1 MNCVNVLD
9 YCLNVAVCYKK
20 KLKTWC
26 GKVTLTVTARDLT
39 VNNVFLYIVEASC
52 SHRFQVYG
60 ETVYNI

>member
-1 MNCVNVLD
+1 MLQC
-9 YCLNVAVCYKK
+9 AIK

-26 GKVTLTVTARDLT
+26 GKVTLTVTACDLT
-39 VNNVFLYIVEASC
+39 VNVFLYIVEASC